1 MLVGN
6 PVNSRSTDDMDDVQ
20 SPGCQRGGPGLPS
33 VPGTHAVFISQ
44 IQTTPVEGRETSSMM
59 QVKFVDHRIKDHR
72 PVQKVPRFGFEPRG
86 CVDSTGL
93 RKQVRGRH
101 PGR

>member
-1 MLVGN
+1 
-6 PVNSRSTDDMDDVQ
+6 
-20 SPGCQRGGPGLPS
+20 
-33 VPGTHAVFISQ
+33 
-44 IQTTPVEGRETSSMM
+44 MM

-86 CVDSTGL
+86 CVDSDGL
-93 RKQVRGRH
+93 RKQVRAPH